1 MKVRSVGRVIPLGNI
16 HPHPPQKL
24 APLAR
29 VPSAVTALFY
39 HLPGKP
45 VLFFQEADG
54 GSCQR
59 FCGAEP
65 WGEARNAKSKGCS
78 QNRIAG
84 HSMTWIVECVSVWYL
99 CACLCVCVCLSVC
112 PCLCMHTSV
121 YLCVCVC
128 LYVCVFACACLCM
141 RISVYL
147 CVSRGPS

>member
-1 MKVRSVGRVIPLGNI
+1 MKVKSVGCEIPLRNI

-78 QNRIAG
+78 QDGIAG
-84 HSMTWIVECVSVWYL
+84 HSMTLIVEGGIWVRVSVCVCL
-99 CACLCVCVCLSVC
+99 SICLCVCVCVSVSA
-112 PCLCMHTSV
+112 H
-121 YLCVCVC
+121 
-128 LYVCVFACACLCM
+128 
-141 RISVYL
+141 L
-147 CVSRGPS
+147 CVSVCV

>member
-1 MKVRSVGRVIPLGNI
+1 MKVKSVGRVIPLRNI

-39 HLPGKP
+39 HLPGKL

-54 GSCQR
+54 GFCQR

-78 QNRIAG
+78 QNGIAG
-84 HSMTWIVECVSVWYL
+84 HSMTLIVECVSVWYL
-99 CACLCVCVCLSVC
+99 CACLCVCVSVY
-112 PCLCMHTSV
+112 MSV
-121 YLCVCVC
+121 YLRVRVCVC
-128 LYVCVFACACLCM
+128 ASLCM
-141 RISVYL
+141 CVYVEAL
-147 CVSRGPS
+147 S

>member
-1 MKVRSVGRVIPLGNI
+1 MKVKSVGRVIPLRNI

-65 WGEARNAKSKGCS
+65 WGEARNAKSKGCR
-78 QNRIAG
+78 QNGIAG
-84 HSMTWIVECVSVWYL
+84 HSMTLMWSVVSSCMSLCVCLSL
-99 CACLCVCVCLSVC
+99 CLCVCVCV
-112 PCLCMHTSV
+112 SV
-121 YLCVCVC
+121 Y
-128 LYVCVFACACLCM
+128 AH
-141 RISVYL
+141 L
-147 CVSRGPS
+147 CVSVCVQRPSVEGMWLMVCSALS